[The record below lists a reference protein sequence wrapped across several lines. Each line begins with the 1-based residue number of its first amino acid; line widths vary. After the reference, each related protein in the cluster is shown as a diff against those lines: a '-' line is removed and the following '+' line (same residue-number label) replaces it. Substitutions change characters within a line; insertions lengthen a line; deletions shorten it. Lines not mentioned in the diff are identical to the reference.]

1 MTAHNCSRIAPFGY
15 LRVNGHLHLSAAFR
29 SLSRPS
35 SADIAKASTVCSY
48 YLSLCKIHTLTFLAF
63 KISLDLL
70 SFLRYVGKFIVNE
83 IFFRIFS
90 SIQFSKSRHLVLRC
104 LLRE

>member
-1 MTAHNCSRIAPFGY
+1 MTVHNHSRIAPFGY

-48 YLSLCKIHTLTFLAF
+48 YLNLCKTH
-63 KISLDLL
+63 LDLL
-70 SFLRYVGKFIVNE
+70 GYFVS
-83 IFFRIFS
+83 
-90 SIQFSKSRHLVLRC
+90 
-104 LLRE
+104 